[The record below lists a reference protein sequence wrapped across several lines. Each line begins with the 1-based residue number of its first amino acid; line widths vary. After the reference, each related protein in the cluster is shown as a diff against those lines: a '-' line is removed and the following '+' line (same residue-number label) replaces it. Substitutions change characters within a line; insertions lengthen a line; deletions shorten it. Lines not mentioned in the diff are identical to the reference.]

1 MDKQNK
7 VPTLK
12 LLTYEWWKLINK
24 NKDPRKPEPSVQGGR
39 SRAVGAVRRL
49 LWREMVF
56 AGGREAGCLH
66 LLRLPK
72 QMPRRPKTM
81 DADFLSSSGWRP

>member
-1 MDKQNK
+1 M
-7 VPTLK
+7 
-12 LLTYEWWKLINK
+12 NK

-39 SRAVGAVRRL
+39 SRDVGAVRRM

-66 LLRLPK
+66 LLQLPK
-72 QMPRRPKTM
+72 QMPRRPKARTLTFSVPEAGGH
-81 DADFLSSSGWRP
+81 DQGGGRFSF